1 MCEFFFFFAY
11 RSKSKFFF
19 SHQHTEWLRRP
30 CAPSLICAL
39 GYLVLFSMQ
48 APLSGLEKYFSLQ
61 TGYSN
66 LTDVGIQEKQIH
78 LHGIPSSKSVG
89 NSRNSFSP
97 PLPQYTPFQKDGLTS
112 RTQESAAWAGLPVIS
127 MPLSH
132 LPAWVQIL
140 PLSLTSSIALGMS
153 LNISRPQLH
162 HLRSYEVKGQNARRA
177 FSQGFAL

>member
-1 MCEFFFFFAY
+1 MNFFFFFAY

-66 LTDVGIQEKQIH
+66 LTDVGIQEKTNS
-78 LHGIPSSKSVG
+78 PSWD
-89 NSRNSFSP
+89 
-97 PLPQYTPFQKDGLTS
+97 PFLQVCRKQQKFLLTS
-112 RTQESAAWAGLPVIS
+112 TATVHPVPERWAHKQDSGKCCLGRPACYFYALES
-127 MPLSH
+127 
-132 LPAWVQIL
+132 PACLGSNPASITHQFH
-140 PLSLTSSIALGMS
+140 SLGHVT
-153 LNISRPQLH
+153 
-162 HLRSYEVKGQNARRA
+162 
-177 FSQGFAL
+177 

>member
-1 MCEFFFFFAY
+1 MPLLSFVHWAT
-11 RSKSKFFF
+11 SSF
-19 SHQHTEWLRRP
+19 SACKP
-30 CAPSLICAL
+30 
-39 GYLVLFSMQ
+39 
-48 APLSGLEKYFSLQ
+48 PLSGLEKYFSLQ
-61 TGYSN
+61 TGHSN
-66 LTDVGIQEKQIH
+66 LTDVGIQEKTNS
-78 LHGIPSSKSVG
+78 PSWDPFLQVCRKQQKFLLTSTATVH
-89 NSRNSFSP
+89 
-97 PLPQYTPFQKDGLTS
+97 PFQKDGLTS

-177 FSQGFAL
+177 FSQGFAP